1 MSTAE
6 LEELKRLI
14 IQKIELTEDESILK
28 DIRELLNK
36 ASTK

>member
-14 IQKIELTEDESILK
+14 IQKIELTEDESILNA
-28 DIRELLNK
+28 IIELLNK
-36 ASTK
+36 VSTK